1 MPQLITSVDGV
12 EINRTYL
19 TLERTTLGRKPHNHI
34 ILTDMAVSGEHCAFE
49 LTGLTDV
56 VMFDLNSTNGTYIN
70 GAMIRMHLL
79 QDGDVIAI
87 GKFKILYL
95 SANELTDEGK
105 TAAMPLDGWPV
116 HSNSGAVQASL
127 KVLSGSSMGLELP
140 VYKAVSTFGKRGV
153 AMIAIAHRRHGYFV
167 SCIEA
172 LVIPKLN
179 GMPITEESVLLND
192 FDVIELAGTTLEFT
206 LKIN

>member
-12 EINRTYL
+12 EIHRVYL
-19 TLERTTLGRKPHNHI
+19 TLERTTLGRKPNNHI
-34 ILTDMAVSGEHCAFE
+34 VLTDMAVSGEHCAFE

-56 VMFDLNSTNGTYIN
+56 VVFDLNSTNGTYIN
-70 GAMIRMHLL
+70 GSMIRMHLL

-105 TAAMPLDGWPV
+105 TAAMPLDGVQV
-116 HSNSGAVQASL
+116 HSASGALQASL
-127 KVLSGSSMGLELP
+127 KVLTGSSSGLELP

-153 AMIAIAHRRHGYFV
+153 AMVAIAHRRHGYFI
-167 SCIEA
+167 SCMEA

-179 GMPITEESVLLND
+179 GMPITEEPVLLND
-192 FDVIELAGTTLEFT
+192 FDLIELAGTTLEFS
-206 LKIN
+206 LKM

>member
-12 EINRTYL
+12 EIQRVYL

-34 ILTDMAVSGEHCAFE
+34 VLTDMAVSGEHCAFE

-56 VMFDLNSTNGTYIN
+56 VVFDLNSTNGTYIN
-70 GAMIRMHLL
+70 GAMVRMHLL
-79 QDGDVIAI
+79 HDKDVIAI

-95 SANELTDEGK
+95 SANELTDEGN
-105 TAAMPLDGWPV
+105 TFAMPLSSGQA
-116 HSNSGAVQASL
+116 HSNSGAMQASF
-127 KVLSGSSMGLELP
+127 KVLTGSSAGLELP

-153 AMIAIAHRRHGYFV
+153 AMVAIAHRRHGYFI

-179 GMPITEESVLLND
+179 GMPITEEPVLLND
-192 FDVIELAGTTLEFT
+192 FDLIELAGTTLEFT
-206 LKIN
+206 LKI

>member
-12 EINRTYL
+12 EIQRVYL

-34 ILTDMAVSGEHCAFE
+34 VLTDMAVSGEHCAFE

-56 VMFDLNSTNGTYIN
+56 VVFDLNSTNGTYIN
-70 GAMIRMHLL
+70 GAMVRMHLL
-79 QDGDVIAI
+79 QDKDVIAI

-95 SANELTDEGK
+95 SANELTDEGN
-105 TAAMPLDGWPV
+105 TFAMPLSSGQV
-116 HSNSGAVQASL
+116 HSNSGAMQASF
-127 KVLSGSSMGLELP
+127 KVLTGSSAGLELP

-153 AMIAIAHRRHGYFV
+153 AMVAIAHRRHGYFI

-172 LVIPKLN
+172 LMIPKLN
-179 GMPITEESVLLND
+179 GMPITEEPVLLND
-192 FDVIELAGTTLEFT
+192 FDMIELAGTTLEFT
-206 LKIN
+206 LKM

>member
-12 EINRTYL
+12 EIHRVYL
-19 TLERTTLGRKPHNHI
+19 TLERTTLGRKPQNHI
-34 ILTDMAVSGEHCAFE
+34 VLTDMAISGEHCAFE

-56 VMFDLNSTNGTYIN
+56 VVFDLNSTNGTYIN
-70 GAMIRMHLL
+70 GSMIRMHLL

-105 TAAMPLDGWPV
+105 TSAMPLDGGHI
-116 HSNSGAVQASL
+116 HSASGALQASL
-127 KVLSGSSMGLELP
+127 KVLTGTSAGLELP

-153 AMIAIAHRRHGYFV
+153 AMVAIAHRRHGYFI
-167 SCIEA
+167 SCMEA

-179 GMPITEESVLLND
+179 GMPITEEPVLLND
-192 FDVIELAGTTLEFT
+192 FDLIELAGTTLEFS
-206 LKIN
+206 LKM

>member
-12 EINRTYL
+12 EIQRVYL
-19 TLERTTLGRKPHNHI
+19 TLERTTLGRKPSNHI
-34 ILTDMAVSGEHCAFE
+34 VLTDMAVSGDHCAFE

-56 VMFDLNSTNGTYIN
+56 VVFDLNSTNGTYIN
-70 GAMIRMHLL
+70 GSMIRMHLL
-79 QDGDVIAI
+79 QDGDVMAI

-105 TAAMPLDGWPV
+105 TAAMPLDGGQM
-116 HSNSGAVQASL
+116 HSASGALQASL
-127 KVLSGSSMGLELP
+127 KVLTGTSAGLELP

-153 AMIAIAHRRHGYFV
+153 AMVAIAHRRHGYFI
-167 SCIEA
+167 SCMEA

-179 GMPITEESVLLND
+179 GMPITEEPVLLND
-192 FDVIELAGTTLEFT
+192 FDLIELAGTTLEFS
-206 LKIN
+206 LKM

>member
-56 VMFDLNSTNGTYIN
+56 VVFDLGSTNGTYIN
-70 GAMIRMHLL
+70 GSMIRMHLL
-79 QDGDVIAI
+79 QNGDVMAI
-87 GKFKILYL
+87 GKFKVQYF
-95 SANELTDEGK
+95 SSNELTDEGK
-105 TAAMPLDGWPV
+105 TSTIQLDGWPAQ
-116 HSNSGAVQASL
+116 SSSGALQASL
-127 KVLSGSSMGLELP
+127 KVLSGSSVGLELP

-206 LKIN
+206 LKL

>member
-12 EINRTYL
+12 EIQRVYL

-34 ILTDMAVSGEHCAFE
+34 VLTDMAVSGEHCAFE

-56 VMFDLNSTNGTYIN
+56 VVFDLNSTNGTYIN
-70 GAMIRMHLL
+70 GAMVRMHLL
-79 QDGDVIAI
+79 QDKDVIAI

-95 SANELTDEGK
+95 SANELTDEGN
-105 TAAMPLDGWPV
+105 TFAMPLSSGQV
-116 HSNSGAVQASL
+116 HSNSGAMQASF
-127 KVLSGSSMGLELP
+127 KVLTGSSAGLELP

-153 AMIAIAHRRHGYFV
+153 AMVAIAHRRHGYFI

-172 LVIPKLN
+172 LMIPKLN
-179 GMPITEESVLLND
+179 GMPITEEPVLLND
-192 FDVIELAGTTLEFT
+192 FDMIELAGTTLEFT
-206 LKIN
+206 LKL

>member
-12 EINRTYL
+12 EIQRVYL

-34 ILTDMAVSGEHCAFE
+34 VLTDMAISGEHCAFE

-56 VMFDLNSTNGTYIN
+56 VVFDLNSTNGTYIN
-70 GAMIRMHLL
+70 GAMVRMHLL
-79 QDGDVIAI
+79 QDKDVIAI

-95 SANELTDEGK
+95 SANELTDEGN
-105 TAAMPLDGWPV
+105 TFAMPLSSGQV
-116 HSNSGAVQASL
+116 HSNSGAMQASF
-127 KVLSGSSMGLELP
+127 KVLTGSSAGLELP

-153 AMIAIAHRRHGYFV
+153 AMVAIAHRRHGYFI

-172 LVIPKLN
+172 LMIPKLN
-179 GMPITEESVLLND
+179 GMPITEEPVLLND
-192 FDVIELAGTTLEFT
+192 FDLIELAGTTLEFT
-206 LKIN
+206 LKI

>member
-12 EINRTYL
+12 EIHRVYL

-34 ILTDMAVSGEHCAFE
+34 VLTDMAISGEHCAFE

-56 VMFDLNSTNGTYIN
+56 VVFDLNSTNGTYIN
-70 GAMIRMHLL
+70 GSMVRMHLL
-79 QDGDVIAI
+79 HDGDVIAI

-105 TAAMPLDGWPV
+105 TFAMPLDGGQV
-116 HSNSGAVQASL
+116 HSSSGALQASL
-127 KVLSGSSMGLELP
+127 KVLTGSSAGLELP

-153 AMIAIAHRRHGYFV
+153 AMVAIAHRRHGYFI

-172 LVIPKLN
+172 LMIPKLN
-179 GMPITEESVLLND
+179 GMPITEEPVLLND
-192 FDVIELAGTTLEFT
+192 FDLIELAGTTLEFT
-206 LKIN
+206 LKM

>member
-12 EINRTYL
+12 EIHRVYL
-19 TLERTTLGRKPHNHI
+19 TLERTTLGRKPNNHI
-34 ILTDMAVSGEHCAFE
+34 VLTDMAVSGEHCAFE

-56 VMFDLNSTNGTYIN
+56 VVFDLNSTNGTYIN

-105 TAAMPLDGWPV
+105 TAAMPLDGGQM
-116 HSNSGAVQASL
+116 HSASGALQASL
-127 KVLSGSSMGLELP
+127 KVLTGSSAGLELP

-153 AMIAIAHRRHGYFV
+153 AMVAIAHRRHGYFI

-179 GMPITEESVLLND
+179 GMPITDEPVQLND
-192 FDVIELAGTTLEFT
+192 FDLIELAGTTLEFS
-206 LKIN
+206 LKM

>member
-12 EINRTYL
+12 EIQRVYL

-34 ILTDMAVSGEHCAFE
+34 VLTDMAVSGEHCAFE

-56 VMFDLNSTNGTYIN
+56 VVFDLNSTNGTYIN
-70 GAMIRMHLL
+70 GAMVRMHLL
-79 QDGDVIAI
+79 QDKDVIAI

-95 SANELTDEGK
+95 SANELTDEGN
-105 TAAMPLDGWPV
+105 TFAMPLSSGQV
-116 HSNSGAVQASL
+116 HSNSGAMQASF
-127 KVLSGSSMGLELP
+127 KVLTGSSAGLELP

-153 AMIAIAHRRHGYFV
+153 AMVAIAHRRHGYFI

-179 GMPITEESVLLND
+179 SMPITEEPVLLND
-192 FDVIELAGTTLEFT
+192 FDLIELAGTTLEFT
-206 LKIN
+206 LKM

>member
-12 EINRTYL
+12 EIQRVYL

-34 ILTDMAVSGEHCAFE
+34 VLTDMAVSGEHCAFE

-56 VMFDLNSTNGTYIN
+56 VVFDLNSTNGTYIN
-70 GAMIRMHLL
+70 GAMVRMHLL
-79 QDGDVIAI
+79 QDKDVIAI

-95 SANELTDEGK
+95 SANELTDEGN
-105 TAAMPLDGWPV
+105 TFAMPLSSGQV
-116 HSNSGAVQASL
+116 HSNSGAMQASF
-127 KVLSGSSMGLELP
+127 KVLTGSSAGLELP

-153 AMIAIAHRRHGYFV
+153 AMVAIAHRRHGYFI

-172 LVIPKLN
+172 LMIPKLN
-179 GMPITEESVLLND
+179 GMPITEEPVLLND
-192 FDVIELAGTTLEFT
+192 FDLIELAGTTLEFT
-206 LKIN
+206 LKM

>member
-19 TLERTTLGRKPHNHI
+19 TLERTTLGRKPQNHI
-34 ILTDMAVSGEHCAFE
+34 VLTDMAVSGEHCAFE

-56 VMFDLNSTNGTYIN
+56 VVFDLGSTNGTYIN

-79 QDGDVIAI
+79 QDGDVLAI

-105 TAAMPLDGWPV
+105 TAAMPLDSTVGY
-116 HSNSGAVQASL
+116 SSSGALQASL
-127 KVLSGSSMGLELP
+127 KVLTGSSAGLELP

-153 AMIAIAHRRHGYFV
+153 AMVAIAHRRHGYFI

-172 LVIPKLN
+172 LVVPKLN
-179 GMPITEESVLLND
+179 GTPITDEPVLMND

-206 LKIN
+206 LKM